1 MKQSTILALIPFLAG
16 VNSLTTHQKPARFDV
31 MAVSDGPVQYRALAT
46 SATFFWLGKGDG
58 WTDSHC
64 PPNVEKAGRC
74 PPGKDTILKDAHTLD
89 TVVPGQ
95 IIYVDSNYAV
105 RASGPNSTHI
115 DSGSETG
122 GFKYVPGDRYGQ
134 WEYQGDGFDGFLAC
148 PYNNGIY
155 QVFVNSPDAKPRQGV
170 KLDTCVPF
178 TAGAFEYRLP
188 ANVTAAA
195 WEY

>member
-74 PPGKDTILKDAHTLD
+74 PPGKDTILKDAHTLVTYSPPSSAPLTTSL
-89 TVVPGQ
+89 TVIGH
-95 IIYVDSNYAV
+95 
-105 RASGPNSTHI
+105 RRT
-115 DSGSETG
+115 
-122 GFKYVPGDRYGQ
+122 R
-134 WEYQGDGFDGFLAC
+134 
-148 PYNNGIY
+148 
-155 QVFVNSPDAKPRQGV
+155 PDYLCR
-170 KLDTCVPF
+170 F
-178 TAGAFEYRLP
+178 
-188 ANVTAAA
+188 
-195 WEY
+195 